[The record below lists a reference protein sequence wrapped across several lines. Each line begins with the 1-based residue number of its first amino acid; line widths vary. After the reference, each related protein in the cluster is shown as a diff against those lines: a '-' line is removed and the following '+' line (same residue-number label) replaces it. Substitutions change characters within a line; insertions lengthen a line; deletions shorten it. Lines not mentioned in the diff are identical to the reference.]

1 MITPIINPF
10 LRALCKNNF
19 AISSYNIYRP
29 IALIGVEHKVSVN
42 DKLVHALVRFSLL
55 NTSLLVVED
64 NNCDIIGV
72 YTRDMYLRNIARLDG
87 RSDRVF
93 IGELY
98 RPKEHDSVAYTDT
111 KLIDCYDKIMRYNIN
126 DLLVL
131 DKNDAKKFGVIASND
146 IIHTILNSIR

>member
-19 AISSYNIYRP
+19 AISSYNIYRQ
-29 IALIGVEHKVSVN
+29 IGVEHKVSVN

-87 RSDRVF
+87 RSDSVF

-111 KLIDCYDKIMRYNIN
+111 TLIDCYDKIMRHNIN

-131 DKNDAKKFGVIASND
+131 DKNNSKKFGVIGSND
-146 IIHTILNSIR
+146 IIHTILKSIS

>member
-29 IALIGVEHKVSVN
+29 ITPIGVEHKVSVN

-87 RSDRVF
+87 RSDSVF

-98 RPKEHDSVAYTDT
+98 RPKEHESVAYTDT
-111 KLIDCYDKIMRYNIN
+111 TLIDCYDKIMRHNIN

-131 DKNDAKKFGVIASND
+131 DKNNSKKFGVIGSND
-146 IIHTILNSIR
+146 IIHTILKSIR